1 MVGVGVT
8 ELPEQCGTELRDAR
22 SVACCVV
29 QYLIDAGGARL
40 CFWGLLEW
48 KNALP
53 VQKCGRIVCWESVLV
68 EQ

>member
-1 MVGVGVT
+1 MHA
-8 ELPEQCGTELRDAR
+8 LLRA
-22 SVACCVV
+22 VV

-68 EQ
+68 VQ